1 MPLNDSGRN
10 ACLTGGL
17 GNVAIYAS
25 AHTGI
30 PDNTGSSEAT
40 GGSPAYARQ
49 SITWATASAG
59 TRANS
64 GALTSIDVAAGTYFA
79 VGLWSAVTVGTFYG
93 WLPIN
98 GTNKGYGA
106 VDTAAVTSNVINSPT
121 HGLVANDRIIL
132 NTVFAG
138 SLPSGLN
145 ATSAYY
151 VIATGLTTD
160 AFSISTTLGGAA
172 VDITGSGEFFWQ
184 KIIPETFA
192 AQGQISVASGALVL
206 DLTGI

>member
-1 MPLNDSGRN
+1 MPLNDNGRN
-10 ACLTGGL
+10 ACCTGGL
-17 GNVAIYAS
+17 GNAILYVS

-30 PDNTGSSEAT
+30 PDNTGSNEAT

-49 SITWATASAG
+49 SVTWASASAG

-64 GALTSIDVAAGTYFA
+64 GALTPIDVAAGTYFA
-79 VGLWSAVTVGTFYG
+79 LGLWSAVTSGTFYG
-93 WLPIN
+93 WIPLN
-98 GTNKGYGA
+98 GTAKGYA
-106 VDTAAVTSNVINSPT
+106 TVDTSGVTSDLLVSPA
-121 HGLVANDRIIL
+121 HGLAANDRVIFSP
-132 NTVFAG
+132 VFGG

-151 VIATGLTTD
+151 VISTGLTTD
-160 AFSISTTLGGAA
+160 AFKISTTSGGSA
-172 VDITGSGEFFWQ
+172 VDVTGAGMLFWQ

-206 DLTGI
+206 DLTGA

>member
-1 MPLNDSGRN
+1 MPLSDNGRN

-17 GNVAIYAS
+17 GNVAVWAS

-30 PDNTGSSEAT
+30 PNSSGSDEAT
-40 GGSPAYARQ
+40 GGTPAYARQ
-49 SITWATASAG
+49 SVTWASASAG

-64 GALTSIDVAAGTYFA
+64 GALTAIDVAAGTYYA
-79 VGLWSAVTVGTFYG
+79 IGLWSASTAGTFYG

-98 GTNKGYGA
+98 GTSKGYGS
-106 VDTAAVTSNVINSPT
+106 VDAGAVTSNLIESPA
-121 HGLVANDRIIL
+121 HGLAAADRVIL

-138 SLPSGLN
+138 SLPAGLN
-145 ATSAYY
+145 ATTAYY

-160 AFSISTTLGGAA
+160 AFSISTTLGGSA
-172 VDITGSGEFFWQ
+172 VDITGAGQFFWQ
-184 KIIPETFA
+184 KIIPEVFG
-192 AQGQISVASGALVL
+192 AQGQITVASGALVL